1 MPLPAGEYEFD
12 GHGLHCVG
20 DVAAVMSWYVFAG
33 QLTHS
38 LLLVAD
44 LYLPMGQNVHT

>member
-33 QLTHS
+33 QLVHW

-44 LYLPMGQNVHT
+44 LYLPTAHTAH